1 MGGNLT
7 RHLLEQRWKVVG
19 YNRTGEITK
28 KFVKDGIEPVFSL
41 AEIAQKLSSD
51 KPRVIW
57 LMLTAGEAVDR
68 VLFDKKAGLINFL
81 KKGDIIIDGGNSF
94 YKDAI
99 KRHTKL
105 KKKGIHFFDVG
116 TSGGPSGA
124 RNGACLMIGGEK
136 KIFDYLEPL
145 FKAASKNGSYQF
157 FPGIGAGHFVKMI
170 HNGIEYGMMQ
180 AIAEG
185 FEVLKKAR
193 YKLNLKDVARIYNNG
208 SVIDSR
214 LIKWLSEAF
223 ELHTEDLKGV
233 SGTVAHTGEGA
244 WTVKAAQELKVKAKI
259 IDESLKFRI
268 LSKKNPKGYTGKV
281 LSALREQFGGH
292 KVI

>member
-1 MGGNLT
+1 
-7 RHLLEQRWKVVG
+7 
-19 YNRTGEITK
+19 
-28 KFVKDGIEPVFSL
+28 
-41 AEIAQKLSSD
+41 
-51 KPRVIW
+51 
-57 LMLTAGEAVDR
+57 
-68 VLFDKKAGLINFL
+68 
-81 KKGDIIIDGGNSF
+81 
-94 YKDAI
+94 
-99 KRHTKL
+99 
-105 KKKGIHFFDVG
+105 
-116 TSGGPSGA
+116 
-124 RNGACLMIGGEK
+124 
-136 KIFDYLEPL
+136 
-145 FKAASKNGSYQF
+145 
-157 FPGIGAGHFVKMI
+157 
-170 HNGIEYGMMQ
+170 MMQ